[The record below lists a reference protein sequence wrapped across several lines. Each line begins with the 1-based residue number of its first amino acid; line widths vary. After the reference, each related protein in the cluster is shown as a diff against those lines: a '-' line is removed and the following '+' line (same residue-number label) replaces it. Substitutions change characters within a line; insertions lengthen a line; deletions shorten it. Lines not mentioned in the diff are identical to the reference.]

1 MERSKDDIISQ
12 LQEAV
17 KMQNALIKSQ
27 NEVIAY
33 WQDQAMMLLGR
44 DIEATISRPPD
55 GLPGEWLESADD

>member
-27 NEVIAY
+27 NEAIAY
-33 WQDQAMMLLGR
+33 WQDQAMKHWQDRVWVLLGW
-44 DIEATISRPPD
+44 EAGDGTPD
-55 GLPGEWLESADD
+55 